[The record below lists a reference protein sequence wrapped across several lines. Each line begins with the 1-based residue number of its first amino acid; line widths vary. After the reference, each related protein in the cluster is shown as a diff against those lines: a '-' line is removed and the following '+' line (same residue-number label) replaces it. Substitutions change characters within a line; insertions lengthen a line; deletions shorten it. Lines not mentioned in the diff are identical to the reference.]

1 MPIYEYLCRSC
12 GKKFEVLQRFSDE
25 PLLIHPE
32 CGGSV
37 DKLIS
42 TSALQFKGS
51 GWYVNDYA
59 KGGASTPS
67 DTIPGSRQAEA
78 KTDGGKS
85 DGNNSDGGKSDGS
98 KSESGESKSESKTEA
113 KPAASES
120 KPSTTSSPSADS
132 K

>member
-1 MPIYEYLCRSC
+1 MPIYEYLCQSC

-25 PLLIHPE
+25 PLETHEE
-32 CGGSV
+32 CGGKV
-37 DKLIS
+37 EKLIS

-59 KGGASTPS
+59 KGSTGK
-67 DTIPGSRQAEA
+67 PGET
-78 KTDGGKS
+78 KTETKS
-85 DGNNSDGGKSDGS
+85 DGNKSDSG
-98 KSESGESKSESKTEA
+98 SESKPESKSESKTETKTES

-120 KPSTTSSPSADS
+120 KPAPASSPAAES

>member
-1 MPIYEYLCRSC
+1 MPIYEYKCESC
-12 GKKFEVLQRFSDE
+12 GKKFEVLQKFSDE
-25 PLLIHPE
+25 PLLVHPE
-32 CGGSV
+32 CGGKV

-59 KGGASTPS
+59 KGSTGKPG
-67 DTIPGSRQAEA
+67 DT
-78 KTDGGKS
+78 KTDSKS
-85 DGNNSDGGKSDGS
+85 DSSGHSEAGDSATLKST
-98 KSESGESKSESKTEA
+98 ETKTETKTES

-120 KPSTTSSPSADS
+120 KPAPASSTSTDS

>member
-1 MPIYEYLCRSC
+1 MPIYEYLCHSC
-12 GKKFEVLQRFSDE
+12 GKKFEVLQKFSDE
-25 PLLIHPE
+25 PLAVHPE
-32 CGGSV
+32 CGGKV

-59 KGGASTPS
+59 KGATSKPGETKAETKS
-67 DTIPGSRQAEA
+67 DS
-78 KTDGGKS
+78 GKS
-85 DGNNSDGGKSDGS
+85 DGG
-98 KSESGESKSESKTEA
+98 GESKAESKAETKTES

-120 KPSTTSSPSADS
+120 KPASSSTTSTDS

>member
-12 GKKFEVLQRFSDE
+12 GKKFEVLQKFSDA
-25 PLLIHPE
+25 PLLVHEE
-32 CGGSV
+32 CGGEV

-59 KGGASTPS
+59 KGATAK
-67 DTIPGSRQAEA
+67 PGE
-78 KTDGGKS
+78 TKS
-85 DGNNSDGGKSDGS
+85 DGAKSDAAKSDGAGDS
-98 KSESGESKSESKTEA
+98 KTESRTETKSES

-120 KPSTTSSPSADS
+120 KPAPVSSPSTDS